1 MTFVSP
7 PSATYSIE
15 LMFLFFWLTF
25 FAWLYVAIFL
35 FFHEGISKAIK
46 IFSNALRPSI
56 ILNCHCVRRLAVN
69 ELGGKNN
76 KLFESFSLNFFLLI
90 VSKNI
95 YKKNSS
101 IVPLL
106 RRPGMVFGV
115 TKKCKCKFYKMR
127 NSIKNKIPNNQIACR
142 EKKNIK
148 VFIFL
153 ITYLISRENLL

>member
-15 LMFLFFWLTF
+15 LMSFFLVNILCLALCCHFSVFSWRNF
-25 FAWLYVAIFL
+25 KSYKNIFKCL
-35 FFHEGISKAIK
+35 KAIHYPELSLCEK
-46 IFSNALRPSI
+46 ISCKWIR
-56 ILNCHCVRRLAVN
+56 
-69 ELGGKNN
+69 GKEQQT
-76 KLFESFSLNFFLLI
+76 FWIFFVEFFLLI

-153 ITYLISRENLL
+153 ITYLISRENLF